1 MTRLQVPR
9 VFLIAILGTLAML
22 AVPGA
27 AAAKRADRNHD
38 GIPDRWEKR
47 HHLSLK
53 VNQAHRNQDHE
64 GLNNLEE
71 FENGTNPR
79 AADTDSDGLTDSEDI
94 EAGDDPTDADTDN
107 DGIED
112 GNENAG
118 TIASF
123 DGTTLTIN
131 LFDGGTMS
139 GMVTESTEIKCED
152 GQDGSAQ
159 ASEDNESESS
169 GEDQG
174 EGEASDS
181 SASDSEQSG
190 ESNTC
195 TTANLVPGATVQEA
209 AVSETAGGSAFDEV
223 KLAG

>member
-1 MTRLQVPR
+1 MTRLHIPR
-9 VFLIAILGTLAML
+9 LFLVTALGALAILVLPA
-22 AVPGA
+22 A
-27 AAAKRADRNHD
+27 AAAKRSDRNHD

-64 GLNNLEE
+64 GLNNRAE

-79 AADTDSDGLTDSEDI
+79 DPDTDDDALTDAQDVRM
-94 EAGDDPTDADTDN
+94 GDDPTDADTDD

-112 GNENAG
+112 GDENGG

-131 LFDGGTMS
+131 VTGGGTIS
-139 GMVTESTEIKCED
+139 GQVTESTEIECE
-152 GQDGSAQ
+152 GSHDGSAQ
-159 ASEDNESESS
+159 ASEDNQGSDE
-169 GEDQG
+169 GEDDA
-174 EGEASDS
+174 EASGSEGPGSGDS
-181 SASDSEQSG
+181 
-190 ESNTC
+190 C
-195 TTANLVPGATVQEA
+195 TTADLLPGATVQEA
-209 AVSETAGGSAFDEV
+209 ELTETSSGPVFDEV